1 MAQFSLTQGLLLRS
15 AFTGLFVVLEIF
27 LMTQQAHAQTNI
39 GSANNTRPIRFFSD
53 VLLQPANLREVKQ
66 SYFFPGG
73 SQGEIRLESRF
84 LGAQKFV
91 YNGQAPQKVYGF
103 WGFSF
108 KPEFQEVLSLHPEAF
123 NEARKA
129 YPYNTLK
136 FVGALGLVAMSAKLL
151 INTINESQE
160 ISQGRLADG
169 SSNTTDFILIGAA
182 GTLTIVSGILS
193 KKHLTNGVKIFN
205 QRQK

>member
-1 MAQFSLTQGLLLRS
+1 MAQFSLTKGLLLRS
-15 AFTGLFVVLEIF
+15 IFTGLFVVLAIC
-27 LMTQQAHAQTNI
+27 LITQQAYAQTNVR
-39 GSANNTRPIRFFSD
+39 SANNILSIRFTSD
-53 VLLQPANLREVKQ
+53 VLLRPVDFREAKQ
-66 SYFFPGG
+66 SHFFPGG

-108 KPEFQEVLSLHPEAF
+108 KPEFQEVLSLHPTAF

-136 FVGALGLVAMSAKLL
+136 FIGALGLVAMSAKLL
-151 INTINESQE
+151 INAIDESQE

-169 SSNTTDFILIGAA
+169 GSNTTDFILIGAA
-182 GTLTIVSGILS
+182 GTLTVVSGILS